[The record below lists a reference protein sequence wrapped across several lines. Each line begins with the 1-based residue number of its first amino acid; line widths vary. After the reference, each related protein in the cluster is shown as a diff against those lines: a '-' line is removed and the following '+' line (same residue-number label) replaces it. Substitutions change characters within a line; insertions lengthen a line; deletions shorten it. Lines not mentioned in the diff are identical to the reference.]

1 MDESGKTQAA
11 LSFLDPGVH
20 ERKCGGPGSAGDVT
34 LWIGVLAAVTE
45 PEFSFRHPQWELTTT
60 YHSSSKESGVLF
72 QHPQG
77 LHPQGAHVYTQANTH
92 KHLRINKILL

>member
-45 PEFSFRHPQWELTTT
+45 PEFSFRHPQWELTTS
-60 YHSSSKESGVLF
+60 YHSSSKDSSSILGDCIHRV
-72 QHPQG
+72 HM
-77 LHPQGAHVYTQANTH
+77 YTLRQTPTNT
-92 KHLRINKILL
+92 